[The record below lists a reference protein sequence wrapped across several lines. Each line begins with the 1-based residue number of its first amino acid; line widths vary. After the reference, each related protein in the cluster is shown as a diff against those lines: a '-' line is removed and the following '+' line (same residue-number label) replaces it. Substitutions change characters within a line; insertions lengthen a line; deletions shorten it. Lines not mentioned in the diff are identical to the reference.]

1 MEQKKQQQL
10 EDLIVKAFTQIGDDL
25 GDLLYDEEVM
35 LINDS
40 LHQSANIE
48 KHNTCLAKELDLT
61 LAESYEQLLAKIILC
76 LKDRFKISN

>member
-1 MEQKKQQQL
+1 
-10 EDLIVKAFTQIGDDL
+10 
-25 GDLLYDEEVM
+25 M

>member
-10 EDLIVKAFTQIGDDL
+10 EDLIFRAFIKIGDDL

-40 LHQSANIE
+40 LHQSANI
-48 KHNTCLAKELDLT
+48 KNHNNCLAKELDLI
-61 LAESYEQLLAKIILC
+61 LAESYEQSLAKIMLC
-76 LKDRFKISN
+76 LKGV